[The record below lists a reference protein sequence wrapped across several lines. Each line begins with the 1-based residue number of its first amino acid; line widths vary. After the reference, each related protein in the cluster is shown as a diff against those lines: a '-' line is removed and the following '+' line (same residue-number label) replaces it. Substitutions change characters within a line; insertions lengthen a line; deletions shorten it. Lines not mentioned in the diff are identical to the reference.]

1 MKKIAVILAEGFEE
15 IEAIAPID
23 ILRRA
28 DFQVDVYGLTE
39 YITGSHDIIVR
50 ADYVLNETLR
60 NYDVILLPG
69 GLAGA
74 MNLRDH
80 PLVIESLKQIDPAN
94 QFVAAIC
101 AAPIVLERAGLL
113 EGRKYTHF
121 PGLED
126 ELASGELQKDA
137 TVVVDGHIITAR
149 GAGVALE
156 FAYTLVDILGG
167 NNQALRESMQYDY
180 LFKGK

>member
-39 YITGSHDIIVR
+39 YVTGSHNIIVQ
-50 ADYVLNETLR
+50 ADYVLDETLT

-69 GLAGA
+69 GLVGA
-74 MNLRDH
+74 KNLRDH
-80 PLVIESLKQIDPAN
+80 PLVIDSLKQIDSSN

-101 AAPIVLERAGLL
+101 AAPLVLDRAGLL
-113 EGRKYTHF
+113 EGRKFTHF
-121 PGLED
+121 PGLE
-126 ELASGELQKDA
+126 EEFSQGELQKEA
-137 TVVVDGHIITAR
+137 TVVVDDHIITAR

-167 NNQALRESMQYDY
+167 NSQVLRESMQYNY

>member
-28 DFQVDVYGLTE
+28 NFQVDTYGLSE
-39 YITGSHDIIVR
+39 FVTGSHNITVKS
-50 ADYVLNETLR
+50 DYVLEETLTD
-60 NYDVILLPG
+60 YDVILLPG
-69 GLAGA
+69 GLPGA
-74 MNLRDH
+74 ENLRDN
-80 PLVIESLKQIDPAN
+80 PIVIESIQNVNASS

-101 AAPIVLERAGLL
+101 AAPIVLEEANLL
-113 EGRKYTHF
+113 KNIKFTHF

-126 ELASGELQKDA
+126 QLQQGDHQKDA

-156 FAYTLVDILGG
+156 FAYTIVDILGG
-167 NNQALRESMQYDY
+167 NSQELRESMQYDY
-180 LFKGK
+180 LFKNN